1 MRVSSC
7 NRWPNLRQKIEGHLS
22 LLLECRGL
30 RCCCR
35 ETSPWRATRTSNSL
49 VPRTPEPKSYI
60 QLRKIKSCASWAF
73 LVQINNQSAE
83 IWRIFNIFYH
93 SRRLALIF
101 INEIQ
106 CCSVLKQSYREQ
118 YRNQM
123 KFSSL
128 DKTVAP
134 NERSH
139 QKPRIFEIKFWR
151 QSQKISKKIKK
162 LSTKISIPTSRSP
175 APDAATSNTNYYF
188 CAQSS
193 SWVGWLNARRPPI
206 ILP

>member
-1 MRVSSC
+1 MFFSMGNVCEQVFWLFSKRLRWEFFLSC

-60 QLRKIKSCASWAF
+60 QFRKIKSCASWAF

-106 CCSVLKQSYREQ
+106 CSVLKQSYREQ

-123 KFSSL
+123 KFTNSLVELGNAMQNDIKCLYLQSSISIY
-128 DKTVAP
+128 KK
-134 NERSH
+134 RH
-139 QKPRIFEIKFWR
+139 RK
-151 QSQKISKKIKK
+151 SQKAKKS
-162 LSTKISIPTSRSP
+162 LSS
-175 APDAATSNTNYYF
+175 
-188 CAQSS
+188 Q
-193 SWVGWLNARRPPI
+193 LRRG
-206 ILP
+206 